1 MHKENNYEFCKRLLE
16 VHKKDRRDFSLL
28 PKENEFAFQN
38 NVKIYIPEN
47 AGEVL
52 LTAAKDFEDYLFTSM
67 KLSASIDYDDGEK
80 KENSVYLYV
89 NSDIGK
95 ASERRGHR
103 VSVTKDF
110 VDMCTKMLESQNH
123 DALFQA
129 EWACYKQ
136 SKVWIE
142 KVLAIGQ

>member
-1 MHKENNYEFCKRLLE
+1 MRKENNYEFCKRLLE

-28 PKENEFAFQN
+28 PKENEFAFQK

-80 KENSVYLYV
+80 KKTRY
-89 NSDIGK
+89 IF
-95 ASERRGHR
+95 
-103 VSVTKDF
+103 T
-110 VDMCTKMLESQNH
+110 
-123 DALFQA
+123 
-129 EWACYKQ
+129 
-136 SKVWIE
+136 
-142 KVLAIGQ
+142 